1 LVLVA
6 QHGPR
11 ARRSWG
17 FYQPILFMTNLV
29 TQAIPAKTI
38 ADALKS
44 IRDARA
50 ALAPLAHFAH
60 AR

>member
-1 LVLVA
+1 
-6 QHGPR
+6 
-11 ARRSWG
+11 
-17 FYQPILFMTNLV
+17 MTNLV
-29 TQAIPAKTI
+29 TQAIAAKTI

-50 ALAPLAHFAH
+50 ALALLPHFAH

>member
-1 LVLVA
+1 
-6 QHGPR
+6 
-11 ARRSWG
+11 
-17 FYQPILFMTNLV
+17 MTNLL

-50 ALAPLAHFAH
+50 ALALQPHFAH

>member
-1 LVLVA
+1 
-6 QHGPR
+6 
-11 ARRSWG
+11 
-17 FYQPILFMTNLV
+17 MTNLV

>member
-1 LVLVA
+1 MVLVA
-6 QHGPR
+6 QCGPR
-11 ARRSWG
+11 VRRSWG
-17 FYQPILFMTNLV
+17 FYQPVFFMTNLV
-29 TQAIPAKTI
+29 TQAIAAKTI

-50 ALAPLAHFAH
+50 ALALLPHFAH